1 MAAKKNQASVA
12 LENALA
18 LSRSAA
24 TGKFVRLSDPELA
37 PFLRSTSDKLASD
50 KNAALEFLRGIGVST
65 PTGRLT
71 KRYGG

>member
-1 MAAKKNQASVA
+1 MVAKKKLTSFA

-18 LSRSAA
+18 VSRSAA
-24 TGKFVRLSDPELA
+24 TGKFVRLSDPEMA
-37 PFLRSTSDKLASD
+37 PRLKATSLKLASD
-50 KNAALEFLRGIGVST
+50 KDAALEFLRGIGVST